1 MQFAK
6 TDSIQYVRSEVAEP
20 PRRSPFTSTLPP
32 ADDEEELCGEDGV
45 GVAADDKSV
54 CVYVY
59 KSTEGSN

>member
-1 MQFAK
+1 M
-6 TDSIQYVRSEVAEP
+6 AEP